1 MPAPPEAWAWRWT
14 MGKVRHVIMGDEAAE
29 EEARKKAET
38 RRLAKLAKKKQEAEK
53 EADTQP
59 EAAETEESLVQE
71 TEKKKVVKKKREIKA
86 KVRSKKY
93 QEAAKLVDKTKLY
106 PLADAVS
113 LVKKTSITN
122 FDGTVELHINLNPV
136 MLDVK
141 KGFRTGVQLPHGT
154 GKEVKVVIADDT
166 VIEEIQS
173 GTINF
178 DVLVAHPSM
187 MPKLAKVARIL
198 GPRGLMPNPK
208 TGTVT
213 PEPEK
218 RAKELSSGQVN
229 IKTEPDNLLIHMPVG
244 KISFDDKDIIANIR
258 AVLAVLDKK
267 IARISISSTM
277 GPGVR
282 VIVE

>member
-1 MPAPPEAWAWRWT
+1 
-14 MGKVRHVIMGDEAAE
+14 MGDEAAE